1 MSKTPKTSL
10 GGVYVKNSQNSLDGV
25 YVKNSQTLLDGVY
38 IMKWIEIP
46 ISLKWDNLSHFSP
59 FWRCTSKT
67 VFVIENN
74 SYEDQKIK
82 KILRELH
89 VKIVVV

>member
-46 ISLKWDNLSHFSP
+46 ISEMRQFESF
-59 FWRCTSKT
+59 
-67 VFVIENN
+67 
-74 SYEDQKIK
+74 
-82 KILRELH
+82 
-89 VKIVVV
+89 